1 MTTDSNK
8 FGIGITKADKKV
20 ENDNVI
26 KEDTASLPVEG
37 DIQPTKA
44 VDAFDAPYLDER
56 SITISLVKNYSLFRK
71 ANDKSM
77 PKRKDYIGSSVK
89 SSREL
94 TSNSDEINAY
104 FPSIVGVSPNDPSFL
119 QRVKQYLNNIRVSV
133 DELGRTFNTSFQ
145 YNKKRDWYNIHKQE
159 EEIENEYNNIN
170 RNNIKLLKDGLA
182 RKVKKL
188 NDLERI
194 KYKYGYPINI
204 EDYIMYRHCLLYNDV
219 AKDIALINSD
229 ANIRFYFKDDKK
241 EYDKAKKYRIEINK
255 AKANYVACLADNELF
270 DAVYMQYCT
279 IAGLSVISSLGKD
292 RLDKEIELDKFSE
305 TEPVKFNRIYNNK
318 DVKLIAK
325 IELLIA
331 RGELIRSPYNQNITS
346 TDGEFIGS
354 NIIEAV
360 AYFKNPNNNSIVT
373 AYYNKLKN
381 I

>member
-20 ENDNVI
+20 EADNVI
-26 KEDTASLPVEG
+26 KEDTVSHPVEG
-37 DIQPTKA
+37 GMQATEADEF
-44 VDAFDAPYLDER
+44 FDAPYLDER

-119 QRVKQYLNNIRVSV
+119 QRVKQYLNNIRVGV

-145 YNKKRDWYNIHKQE
+145 YNRKRDWYRIHKEE
-159 EEIENEYNNIN
+159 EEIENEYNSIN
-170 RNNIKLLKDGLA
+170 RNNIKLLKEGLS
-182 RKVKKL
+182 RKIKKL
-188 NDLERI
+188 NDLERT
-194 KYKYGYPINI
+194 KYQYGYPTNI

-279 IAGLSVISSLGKD
+279 IAGLPVISSLGKD
-292 RLDKEIELDKFSE
+292 RLDKEVELDKFSE
-305 TEPVKFNRIYNNK
+305 TEPIKFNRIYNNK

-354 NIIEAV
+354 NITEAV
-360 AYFKNPNNNSIVT
+360 SYFKNPNNNSIVT

>member
-37 DIQPTKA
+37 DMQPTKA
-44 VDAFDAPYLDER
+44 DDAFDAPYLDER

-119 QRVKQYLNNIRVSV
+119 QRVKQYLNNIRVGV

-279 IAGLSVISSLGKD
+279 IAGLPVISSLGKD

>member
-1 MTTDSNK
+1 MATDSNK

-20 ENDNVI
+20 ETDNVVE
-26 KEDTASLPVEG
+26 EDKISHPVEG
-37 DIQPTKA
+37 TIQPTKA
-44 VDAFDAPYLDER
+44 DDAFDAPYLDER

-104 FPSIVGVSPNDPSFL
+104 FPSIVGVSSNDPSFL
-119 QRVKQYLNNIRVSV
+119 QRVKQYLNNIRVGV

-145 YNKKRDWYNIHKQE
+145 YNRKRDWYNIHKQE
-159 EEIENEYNNIN
+159 EEIENEYNSIN
-170 RNNIKLLKDGLA
+170 RNNIKLLKDGLV
-182 RKVKKL
+182 RKIKKL
-188 NDLERI
+188 NDLERT
-194 KYKYGYPINI
+194 KYQYGYPTNI

-270 DAVYMQYCT
+270 DAIYMQYCT
-279 IAGLSVISSLGKD
+279 VAGLPVISSLGKD

-305 TEPVKFNRIYNNK
+305 TEPIKFNRIYNNK
-318 DVKLIAK
+318 DVKLISK

-354 NIIEAV
+354 NITEAV
-360 AYFKNPNNNSIVT
+360 SYFKNPNNNSVVT